1 MLGLLPCNQFK
12 LTSLQL
18 LMNYA
23 WSKCFCLLF
32 CYVWV
37 YDMGCGIWPKT
48 KYKSVYYWYHA
59 IYGSEWIAVWPSI
72 MHPRLLGEWPVCRM
86 AAKYKLCPMGPVH
99 ASAIDKLG
107 CPGHFYLM
115 AKLCCGWPDKLHV
128 FYMGHLWAH
137 YYCWLA
143 FYMSCK
149 MTKDG
154 HCQQTGSSRPTL
166 VFAWLWYCSSAYN
179 PCLWCWLSQM

>member
-59 IYGSEWIAVWPSI
+59 IYGSEWIAVWPFI